1 VQQMEEHLSSYDHH
15 HTKRLREMK
24 QMELARTRDK
34 RSKHEAKRAAKE
46 QERLQRQCAPRQPG
60 CLFQCITAPSYKS

>member
-1 VQQMEEHLSSYDHH
+1 VCSKQYRSIVEFEEHMSSYDHH

-34 RSKHEAKRAAKE
+34 RSKHESKRAAKE
-46 QERLQRQCAPRQPG
+46 QERLNRQCASGVQNMD
-60 CLFQCITAPSYKS
+60 A